1 MRGYSNLPEN
11 ISEKS
16 SKLEIE
22 LFLTEHKRLCSF
34 LISRYPWLDFEQAD
48 LVASAARMRYI
59 RFAEAK
65 ADGGDWEPLDNP
77 EKYRGLL
84 YSRLSAQSASD
95 QRRLLESKA
104 WRCEPV
110 FEIDSDEK
118 EREINVSDKDDPYRN
133 VLARSCESQLP
144 CFFKLL
150 EESAL
155 YGYFER
161 LRALAREAGN
171 CSTLSEEYI
180 FIHRYIFESTSENG
194 DPSRALL
201 TQWLNWFPNAKGN
214 AREVAICKLRKKLQ
228 KEWSKAKSVVFMKL
242 QHAGGS
248 YDPTPNQ
255 YFYKIP
261 LEAVRGTKALMLQ
274 GRP

>member
-1 MRGYSNLPEN
+1 MRGHSNLPES
-11 ISEKS
+11 IREKAFN
-16 SKLEIE
+16 LEAM
-22 LFLTEHKRLCSF
+22 LFLSEHKRLCSF
-34 LISRYPWLDFEQAD
+34 LTSRYPWLDFEQAD

-95 QRRLLESKA
+95 QRRRLESKA

-118 EREINVSDKDDPYRN
+118 EREINVADKDDPYRN

-144 CFFKLL
+144 WFFKLL
-150 EESAL
+150 EESVL
-155 YGYFER
+155 SGYFER
-161 LRALAREAGN
+161 LRALARESGN

-194 DPSRALL
+194 DPSRVYL
-201 TQWLNWFPNAKGN
+201 TQWLNWFPNSKGN

-228 KEWSKAKSVVFMKL
+228 REWNKAKSVVFMKL
-242 QHAGGS
+242 QHASGPS
-248 YDPTPNQ
+248 DPTSNH
-255 YFYKIP
+255 YFYPTP
-261 LEAVRGTKALMLQ
+261 LEAA
-274 GRP
+274 